1 MNSRAVNNHLL
12 EFAAMSSSAPRE
24 QQTVLRLSDE
34 DGLRVLSVEGPL
46 TLATLFPF
54 QEAWRSEPAP
64 TLIFDLAAVP
74 YADSAAIGSIVN
86 AYVSRQNS
94 GRKMAVVVQERVRKV
109 MQITK
114 VATLFPIF
122 ETLGEAKESF
132 KNVSG

>member
-1 MNSRAVNNHLL
+1 MSSFVPQEQRAVI
-12 EFAAMSSSAPRE
+12 
-24 QQTVLRLSDE
+24 RLSDE

-46 TLATLFPF
+46 TLSTLFPF
-54 QEAWRSEPAP
+54 QEAWRAEQAP
-64 TLIFDLAAVP
+64 VLIFDLAAVP

-94 GRKMAVVVQERVRKV
+94 GRKMAVVAQERVRKV

-122 ETLGEAKESF
+122 ETLGEAKGSF
-132 KNVSG
+132 SNQ